1 MAQSTPETS
10 QSHSQNEQL
19 PSEGVS
25 EHTFFNPER
34 PQFFR
39 PLTSKYREVAVECL
53 KLLYLRFYTSMA
65 DYGHALRK
73 EQMLELFQTAIARAP
88 EIETDTGL
96 YAEESEF
103 TAPFEE
109 GAGQKG
115 RFRSDRDKALW
126 ILNVLVEN
134 GWLEVQIDEVNLQA
148 RYHFTRAGRLFTQ
161 PFVELGGS
169 SLRTRHRNTRNTRNA
184 LKAFLEEG
192 EVHDL
197 LDAYEYSERIISDF
211 TDIITELEERKRQ
224 LVREIEV
231 TALIKRASDEFFDF
245 MDKRFQPDL
254 SVRLS
259 ADSVEKHRDEIAQ
272 LIHQI
277 RQLPKTVKAQ
287 SEGKLRQLLPD
298 QIKPGQSLLWNLLEG
313 IETRL
318 SNACDI
324 MLPALRSALRNFTR
338 RADIII
344 RQMSYLAS
352 QRHNDMVQVCAD
364 LTQATAEEQD
374 RRLQLAGEQ
383 LSNLNIGLVDPRQ
396 IVIREGRRK
405 FEVDTRVAEMED
417 LDQGARKALFIQNA
431 LDQAFVIH
439 DDNTRTFMLRA
450 LAGGQRVHTKEL
462 KIEAA
467 ADLLAATHVV
477 ELASVNGH
485 SSDYEF
491 IIEPTGES
499 HSNTYLEAADNFIV
513 EVRSKFTDDESS
525 TI

>member
-1 MAQSTPETS
+1 MTEPNDNA
-10 QSHSQNEQL
+10 
-19 PSEGVS
+19 
-25 EHTFFNPER
+25 FFQPER
-34 PQFFR
+34 SQFFR
-39 PLTSKYREVAVECL
+39 PLTSKYREMAVECL

-73 EQMLELFQTAIARAP
+73 EQMLELFQTALARAP
-88 EIETDTGL
+88 ELDFENESGL
-96 YAEESEF
+96 FAEDSEF
-103 TAPFEE
+103 SPNFDDGSQA
-109 GAGQKG
+109 KS

-126 ILNVLVEN
+126 ILNNLVEN
-134 GWLEVQIDEVNLQA
+134 GWLEVQVDEVSLQA

-161 PFVELGGS
+161 PFVELSGS

-184 LKAFLEEG
+184 LRAFVDEG

-231 TALIKRASDEFFDF
+231 TALIQKASDEFFDF

-259 ADSVEKHRDEIAQ
+259 ADSVEKHRDEITG
-272 LIHQI
+272 LIQDI
-277 RQLPKTVKAQ
+277 RALPKTTKAEA
-287 SEGKLRQLLPD
+287 EGKLRQLLPG
-298 QIKPGQSLLWNLLEG
+298 QVKPGQSLLWSLLDG

-318 SNACDI
+318 ANACEI
-324 MLPALRSALRNFTR
+324 MLPALRGALRNFTR

-352 QRHNDMVQVCAD
+352 QRHNDMVQVCQD
-364 LTQATAEEQD
+364 LSSAAPEEQN
-374 RRLQLAGEQ
+374 RRLQLAGDMMA
-383 LSNLNIGLVDPRQ
+383 NLQVGLIDPRQ

-405 FEVDTRVAEMED
+405 LEVDTRVAEMEE
-417 LDQGARKALFIQNA
+417 LDQGARKSLFIQNA

-439 DDNTRTFMLRA
+439 DDNTRAYMLRA
-450 LAGGQRVHTKEL
+450 LSGGQRLHSKHL

-467 ADLLAATHVV
+467 PDLLAVTHAI
-477 ELASVNGH
+477 ELASVNGN

-491 IIEPTGES
+491 IIEPTG
-499 HSNTYLEAADNFIV
+499 HTLSNDYLHQADDFII
-513 EVRSKFTDDESS
+513 EVRSKTPENLSGENQ
-525 TI
+525 TP

>member
-1 MAQSTPETS
+1 M
-10 QSHSQNEQL
+10 
-19 PSEGVS
+19 
-25 EHTFFNPER
+25 FFNADR

-39 PLTSKYREVAVECL
+39 PLTSKYREVTVECL

-88 EIETDTGL
+88 EPESDVGL

-103 TAPFEE
+103 PTELEDPT
-109 GAGQKG
+109 GLKG

-126 ILNVLVEN
+126 ILNTLVEN

-148 RYHFTRAGRLFTQ
+148 RYHFTRSGRLFTQ
-161 PFVELGGS
+161 PFVELSGA

-184 LKAFLEEG
+184 LRAFLDDG

-197 LDAYEYSERIISDF
+197 MDAYEYSERIISDF

-259 ADSVEKHRDEIAQ
+259 ADSVEKHRDEISQ
-272 LIHQI
+272 LLHQI
-277 RQLPKTVKAQ
+277 RQLPKSAKAQ

-298 QIKPGQSLLWNLLEG
+298 QIKPGQSLLWGLLEG

-318 SNACDI
+318 TNACDI

-352 QRHNDMVQVCAD
+352 QRHNDMVQVCQD
-364 LTQATAEEQD
+364 LSQATVEEQD

-383 LSNLNIGLVDPRQ
+383 LANLHIGLLDPRQ

-405 FEVDTRVAEMED
+405 FEVDTRVAEMEE

-439 DDNTRTFMLRA
+439 DDNTRSFMLRA

-467 ADLLAATHVV
+467 TDLLAATHVV
-477 ELASVNGH
+477 ELASVNGR

-491 IIEPTGES
+491 IIEPTGEA
-499 HSNTYLEAADNFIV
+499 HSNTYLDQADNFIV
-513 EVRSKFTDDESS
+513 EVRSKTIDEESTDDESG
-525 TI
+525 IAEIL